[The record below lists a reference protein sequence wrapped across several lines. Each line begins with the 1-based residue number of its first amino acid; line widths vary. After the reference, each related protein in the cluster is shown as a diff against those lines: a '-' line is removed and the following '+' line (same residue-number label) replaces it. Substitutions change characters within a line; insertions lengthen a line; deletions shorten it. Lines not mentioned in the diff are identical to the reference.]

1 MVRMLRLLTFLITL
15 TLANAA
21 QPFSEKK
28 LADKIS
34 GATVG
39 FSGTVSIFAKNLDT
53 GATFALRADDRVRTA
68 STIKL
73 PILCATFQAVQEG
86 RVKWTDLTTLRDADK
101 VSGSGIL
108 GEFSEGVKLPL
119 VDLAHLMIVLSDN
132 AATNLVLDQVTADY
146 VNEFLDKQGLKGTRS
161 MRKVRGDGADLKSPS
176 GFSKAGLDP
185 ANQKY
190 GLGSST
196 PREMV
201 TLLERIENGQIVS
214 ADASKEILKILKRQ
228 RDNNGIA
235 RRMGDFVVA
244 NKAGALD
251 HLRSDVGIVY
261 TKTNRIAMA
270 ITCEDVP
277 KIDWTSDNEGLL
289 LIAKIAEILVGEL
302 K

>member
-1 MVRMLRLLTFLITL
+1 MSRLLILITTL
-15 TLANAA
+15 TLTHAA
-21 QPFSEKK
+21 SLQ
-28 LADKIS
+28 DKIS
-34 GATVG
+34 AATAG

-73 PILCATFQAVQEG
+73 PILCATFEAVKEG
-86 RVKWTDLTTLRDADK
+86 RLKWTDPTTLRDADK

-108 GEFSEGVKLPL
+108 GEFSEGVKIPL
-119 VDLAHLMIVLSDN
+119 ADLTHLMIVLSDN
-132 AATNLVLDQVTADY
+132 TATNLVLDQVTADY
-146 VNEFLDKQGLKGTRS
+146 VNEFLDKLGLKGTRS
-161 MRKVRGDGADLKSPS
+161 MRKVRGDGADLKAPS

-201 TLLERIENGQIVS
+201 TLLERIEKGNIVS
-214 ADASKEILKILKRQ
+214 SEASAEILKILKRQ

-261 TKTNRIAMA
+261 TKSSRIAMA

-277 KIDWTSDNEGLL
+277 KVDWTSDNEGLL
-289 LIAKIAEILVGEL
+289 LIAKLAEILVTDL
-302 K
+302 R